1 MESYTKSLA
10 RALLQFL
17 GGLLACVVILIGREA
32 CAYPVTVTFV
42 DGAGRPAPSIK
53 VRGSFGI
60 NGLPILTSD
69 AQGKWTFDTNDV
81 TSPEAVIV
89 FSGAETGVQLEPA
102 EIKISEILALG
113 LRSRTIRATQS
124 NTPSTIVSWTYY
136 SSYTSRLAGLPVAI
150 INPYSYSCNFRKT
163 DTNGYVAWSVPRPTG
178 SCNDSSPSTASYHIV
193 PAEDSQLRCSAFS
206 TSRISGARSCPFTGD
221 DETGF
226 STASC
231 AVVSSPAPT
240 LASTIK
246 VSVTAAG
253 TTYGIP
259 GVEIVGNA
267 NVMAVPGRQT
277 NSLGDFAFTIGSV
290 PGAQATTAFDI
301 VPVRAGYEFFPRSR
315 NSRECAFVGSNTY
328 QCKFSGVRT
337 NTGQGAILYDVAQA
351 TTPLSGVSI
360 NPPPE
365 LGCIPPGMKTTD
377 GFGRAVL
384 PVRTRT
390 QCAAAGSGLWNAPV
404 VAYPSMSGKG
414 FISPTNFQFC
424 PTALITQAS
433 VSAYDSNSG
442 VQNYSI
448 SGRILTIAG
457 DGFAGA
463 NVYVN
468 DALWGQTDASGA
480 FRIGQ
485 VVQGATVK
493 LSAQAADFK
502 FDPEFETFVEVG
514 SDVQTLI
521 QARAPDPFAG
531 GIDPPTQTCPVQPDY
546 EIKGLVLDVAGRPQ
560 SGVGLFLNDSDQAIA
575 QTDVSGRYSFRV
587 PFQSDAW
594 ITVKNGS
601 AHYGPMARSLNK
613 IECDELDVDFQQ
625 VGFES
630 VVVSGTVVDS
640 EGLPL
645 EGVNLGVRV
654 DGVPLSYEVISS
666 SDGNFR
672 FTAPQGAGVVV
683 SPLDSR
689 FVFSPSS
696 DAIEIASSD
705 ETLAAF
711 KGARVVVPTP
721 IPSVAPTVPAP
732 QPTLPAP
739 NPATPVP
746 TAPAPLPSA
755 TPLPTSPTAPIP
767 TAAPVPTSPT
777 QPSPTPTTPSK
788 GGPNPQ
794 PAPPALTAVPTQPP
808 FNPPPSNS
816 PLPVTPTPP
825 ANGAPPVIATPIA
838 TPPGMPTTP
847 GGPAPT
853 PPAAPVEPSPVPPPI
868 MPAPTAVP
876 TSTPLPPEIFPT
888 IRVRALCDSSSQ
900 SGMVDWFVAN
910 DGIVELNGGWEGLDI
925 TQPNLIVESG
935 PLSRGAESGGVLR
948 TSLAG
953 VPVDFYRLHVF
964 VFNRLGERVT
974 LALERWDS
982 ASCLRAPTPTPVATV
997 PSEQPPVGVTPP
1009 PTGGEP
1015 PAPAP
1020 VFPPPGDGGPN
1031 PPPEVAPPPVPTA
1044 IPTPTPT
1051 PIPTYA
1057 ISGII
1062 RDGTANS
1069 KGLST
1074 ATAKALVNLG
1084 AAVEVRGMS
1093 GTDFLATVPFS
1104 QLEKSGYALSA
1115 PAGRYRIK
1123 VTARKPNSLRI
1134 KSVFRKNATEY
1145 TCVLPGTTGRC
1156 RNISFAVAPRS
1167 LLKGGGS

>member
-1 MESYTKSLA
+1 MESYPKSFA

-42 DGAGRPAPSIK
+42 DGAGRPVPAIK

-81 TSPEAVIV
+81 TSPESVIV
-89 FSGAETGVQLEPA
+89 FSGAETGMQLEPS
-102 EIKISEILALG
+102 EIKISELLALG
-113 LRSRTIRATQS
+113 LRSRTVRATQS
-124 NTPSTIVSWTYY
+124 STPSTIVSWTYY

-150 INPYSYSCNFRKT
+150 VNPYSYTCNFRKT
-163 DTNGYVAWSVPRPTG
+163 DTNGYVAWSVPKPIG
-178 SCNDSSPSTASYHIV
+178 SCNDAAPSTAWYQIV
-193 PAEDSQLRCSAFS
+193 PAEDSQVRCSAFS
-206 TSRISGARSCPFTGD
+206 TSRISGSRSCPFTGD
-221 DETGF
+221 DEIGF
-226 STASC
+226 STGSC

-240 LASTIK
+240 LTSSIK

-267 NVMAVPGRQT
+267 NVMSLPGRQT
-277 NSLGDFAFTIGSV
+277 NSLGDFAFAIGSV
-290 PGAQATTAFDI
+290 PGAQATTTFDI

-315 NSRECAFVGSNTY
+315 NSRECAFVGANTY

-351 TTPLSGVSI
+351 TTPLSGVAI

-365 LGCIPPGMKTTD
+365 LGCIPPGVKTTD

-390 QCAAAGSGLWNAPV
+390 ECAAAGSGLWNAPV

-424 PTALITQAS
+424 PTALVTQAS
-433 VSAYDSNSG
+433 VAAYDSNSG

-448 SGRILTIAG
+448 SGRVLTIAG

-468 DALWGQTDASGA
+468 DALWGQADASGA

-630 VVVSGTVVDS
+630 VVVSGTIIDT

-645 EGVNLGVRV
+645 EGVNVGVQI
-654 DGVPLSYEVISS
+654 DGVPLAYEVISS
-666 SDGNFR
+666 SDGSFR
-672 FTAPQGAGVVV
+672 FTAPQGAGVNV

-689 FVFSPSS
+689 FVFSPPS
-696 DAIEIASSD
+696 DVIEIASSD

-721 IPSVAPTVPAP
+721 IPSVTPTSPAPGPTVPASP
-732 QPTLPAP
+732 STPIPT
-739 NPATPVP
+739 V
-746 TAPAPLPSA
+746 PAPLPSA
-755 TPLPTSPTAPIP
+755 TSLPTSPPAPIA
-767 TAAPVPTSPT
+767 TATPVPTSPA

-788 GGPNPQ
+788 GGPKPQ
-794 PAPPALTAVPTQPP
+794 PVPPGLTATPTQAPVV
-808 FNPPPSNS
+808 PPPSNN
-816 PLPVTPTPP
+816 PLPATPTPP

-838 TPPGMPTTP
+838 TPPAPVAPTAP
-847 GGPAPT
+847 GVPAPT
-853 PPAAPVEPSPVPPPI
+853 PPAVPGEPSPVPLPTL
-868 MPAPTAVP
+868 PAPTAVP

-888 IRVRALCDSSSQ
+888 IRVRALCDSSAQ
-900 SGMVDWFVAN
+900 SGTVDWFVTN
-910 DGIVELNGGWEGLDI
+910 DGLVELNGGWEGLDI
-925 TQPNLIVESG
+925 TQPNLIIESG
-935 PLSRGAESGGVLR
+935 PLSRGPESGAVLR

-953 VPVDFYRLHVF
+953 VPLDFYRLHVF

-974 LALERWDS
+974 LALERWTS
-982 ASCLRAPTPTPVATV
+982 TNCLRVPTPTPVATV
-997 PSEQPPVGVTPP
+997 PSEQPPV
-1009 PTGGEP
+1009 
-1015 PAPAP
+1015 PAP
-1020 VFPPPGDGGPN
+1020 VLPPPGDGGPI
-1031 PPPEVAPPPVPTA
+1031 PPPEVVPPPVPTV

-1057 ISGII
+1057 ISGVI
-1062 RDGTANS
+1062 RDGAANS
-1069 KGLST
+1069 KGLSA

-1093 GTDFLATVPFS
+1093 GNEFLATVPFS
-1104 QLEKSGYALSA
+1104 QLEKGGYELSA

-1123 VTARKPNSLRI
+1123 VTARKANSLRI